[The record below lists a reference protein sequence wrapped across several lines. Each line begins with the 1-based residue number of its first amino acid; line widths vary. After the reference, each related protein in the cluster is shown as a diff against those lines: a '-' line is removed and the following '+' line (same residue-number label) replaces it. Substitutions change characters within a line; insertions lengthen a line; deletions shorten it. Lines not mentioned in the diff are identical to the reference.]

1 MQPFRAIAVFYHVE
15 RLNSIAGAAAA
26 LNDVTPSAV
35 GQQFETLE
43 EQIGPAL
50 ITRRGRNVGLTE
62 AGERCFEMISDKIKG
77 IMRATD
83 AMHGRPQQTTLVI
96 RATPI

>member
-1 MQPFRAIAVFYHVE
+1 MQPFRAVAVFYHVA

-26 LNDVTPSAV
+26 LNVTPSAV
-35 GQQFETLE
+35 GQQLKTLE

-50 ITRRGRNVGLTE
+50 ITRRGRNVGLTG

-83 AMHGRPQQTTLVI
+83 ATHGRPQQTTLVI